1 MTSCADVLASVTPMC
16 AKIIVAI
23 PDDKRDE
30 SMPVDTVVAV

>member
-16 AKIIVAI
+16 AKLIVAI
-23 PDDKRDE
+23 PDGEHDE